1 MLVYTPYQP
10 RQSLYK
16 DLSIPLTSSFSS
28 TSPSQNLQP
37 LAMTHPDR
45 NPFKPSGI
53 FPCITYSAPL
63 KLKPQARPHNEPSH
77 KKKDKESLYQLPD
90 PTIVASSK
98 PLDMNMLVVDPGPP
112 NPISSFLKNLT
123 LKDPREPFV
132 LLVIDVID
140 LDLSNLGLE
149 EVFITDNQ
157 PTIEEDD
164 VLCPKP
170 PPPIFPSPPF
180 VPNTQTCLNHP
191 STADSKHLFTID
203 NAPSSKWH
211 NEFFNMY
218 SWCTA
223 ELQALNSIVAQ
234 VIAKFVA
241 RLTGRLREWWIN
253 LGEFRQRQVA
263 QCKTLEDF
271 FTIIH
276 NEFLGSPTHY
286 I

>member
-1 MLVYTPYQP
+1 
-10 RQSLYK
+10 
-16 DLSIPLTSSFSS
+16 
-28 TSPSQNLQP
+28 
-37 LAMTHPDR
+37 
-45 NPFKPSGI
+45 
-53 FPCITYSAPL
+53 
-63 KLKPQARPHNEPSH
+63 
-77 KKKDKESLYQLPD
+77 
-90 PTIVASSK
+90 
-98 PLDMNMLVVDPGPP
+98 MLVVDPDPL

-123 LKDPREPFV
+123 LEDPREPFV
-132 LLVIDVID
+132 LSVIDVID

-170 PPPIFPSPPF
+170 PLLPPSIFPSPSF
-180 VPNTQTCLNHP
+180 VPDTQTCLNDP
-191 STADSKHLFTID
+191 STTYSKHLFTVD
-203 NAPSSKWH
+203 NAPPSKWH
-211 NEFFNMY
+211 DEIFIMY
-218 SWCTA
+218 SWCTV
-223 ELQALNSIVAQ
+223 ELQALNSTVAQ

-253 LGEFRQRQVA
+253 LGEFQQIQVA